1 MRIALCAGETS
12 GDQLGAGL
20 IHELRKCFPD
30 AEFAGIGGDGM
41 RAAGLDAW
49 SDASELAV
57 MGLAE
62 VLAHLP
68 RLLRLRKAFRQRVLD
83 WKPDVYIGI
92 DAPDF
97 NLGVEKWLKARGVRT
112 VHYVSPSVWA
122 WREGRAAKIGRSADR
137 VLCLFPMEPP
147 IYARHG
153 VDAVTLRRLAEE
165 VVPALDT
172 AASGPPGTEAPES
185 PEKPL
190 EASDTTDQPT
200 EPVEES
206 PLEGTGPPKAQSTE
220 RPPWAPFIE
229 GSASFVFGGRN
240 FGFDEANSPSFR
252 ATVAPGLFIDA
263 TVYPFAFMASKTDGG
278 KNALSGLGIGGDYGQ
293 AFWADSVPCYPTSM
307 GTCAPTTD
315 RFTTGEYRYE
325 VGLRWKWNIARKAEG
340 VPELLAQLQYG
351 NHTFFIQKRA
361 YLMDFPFGATG
372 MDKKPA
378 PRDIGPPD
386 VSYSYMSVG
395 LGARLPFAKRFAA
408 QLNFNWHIMLG
419 TGDIQQPSEWGPGG
433 AFGFRLS
440 GHFDIMIVKGAFA
453 RITGYAEYYGLS
465 FNQPPGQH
473 NLMPPCPCGTTGS
486 ASDVYYGGMFG
497 VGYRY

>member
-1 MRIALCAGETS
+1 MRAWRSIASARSSLVRAVAVAAVVLGFF
-12 GDQLGAGL
+12 GAGRAEAQQL
-20 IHELRKCFPD
+20 RVAVLPVEGPQGDKATREILKAVKKNAELVPD
-30 AEFAGIGGDGM
+30 ADWAASAKKLFATSRSASDLSAVAGD
-41 RAAGLDAW
+41 
-49 SDASELAV
+49 
-57 MGLAE
+57 
-62 VLAHLP
+62 
-68 RLLRLRKAFRQRVLD
+68 
-83 WKPDVYIGI
+83 
-92 DAPDF
+92 
-97 NLGVEKWLKARGVRT
+97 LGVQVVITGKVKKTDEGWELSVGVRHGPT
-112 VHYVSPSVWA
+112 
-122 WREGRAAKIGRSADR
+122 GKAAVKLKYPLKGPR
-137 VLCLFPMEPP
+137 
-147 IYARHG
+147 